1 MIFICRAVGVL
12 SKIYDP
18 LYKAAMH
25 QMQICSLCNTD
36 CVLFVFVC
44 TMYMIRSQIELFVLQ
59 QFFTIHKLQNWSIK
73 FHPVTFHKSAR
84 FALQLCELIFIPMK
98 KYNFFD
104 FHSPYPRIC
113 HQVLWQLNPLSY
125 IGSRP
130 DWQKST
136 IKFIVAPFTDTC
148 FLSVLLCLVIFLLD
162 LLMRNSR

>member
-1 MIFICRAVGVL
+1 MCFVL
-12 SKIYDP
+12 C
-18 LYKAAMH
+18 LY
-25 QMQICSLCNTD
+25 LC
-36 CVLFVFVC
+36 
-44 TMYMIRSQIELFVLQ
+44 MYIIRSQIELFVLQ
-59 QFFTIHKLQNWSIK
+59 QIFTIHQLQNWSIK
-73 FHPVTFHKSAR
+73 FHPVTFHASAR
-84 FALQLCELIFIPMK
+84 FTLQICKLIFLLIK

-136 IKFIVAPFTDTC
+136 IKFIVTPFSDTC